1 MAQPQVASVISG
13 STKPNQIQL
22 NYKASEWILSES
34 QLMEINQ
41 ILEKK

>member
-1 MAQPQVASVISG
+1 VISG
-13 STKPNQIQL
+13 ATKPDQIQL
-22 NYKASEWILSES
+22 NHKAAEWILSES